1 MDEKLDGTLV
11 ARMRE
16 YLAAGAATDLEA
28 LEALYDEEFENLRI
42 DEAGRVARL
51 TKAHFMGRFRALAA
65 RGEAVGGSTE
75 DVRFLAT
82 TRHGDQGTV
91 VVYRC
96 EDGVPARYT
105 FVWRRADGRWATLLR
120 EFTFER
126 DVTPLLR
133 MMAARAGESG

>member
-42 DEAGRVARL
+42 DEAGQVARL
-51 TKAHFMGRFRALAA
+51 TKAHFMARFRALAA

-91 VVYRC
+91 VVHRC

-105 FVWRRADGRWATLLR
+105 FVWRWADGRWATLLR

-133 MMAARAGESG
+133 MMAAAAGDAG